1 MSRIVSITLLLFI
14 VTAAYARQQP
24 LTVLRELLQKELVE
38 GEEISTKCGTPLLFE
53 ARRRMGE
60 FPEGIRMTI
69 GQILLRPTLHTS
81 RLSPSGRFR
90 IHYDTSGVNH
100 PRMLAGTPLNP
111 VPNSYEE
118 YVDSVAAIFDH
129 CRDVEVDVLG
139 FRPPPSDGG
148 SGGGAEYDIYIRD
161 QAPDLFG
168 FTSWDGETQLESGV
182 RDRHVTFIEID
193 NDIFAQRT
201 KGLNGLRVTAAH
213 ELHHSMQVGTYG
225 IWNTVP
231 NSDFYFYELTSVWL
245 EEVLYND
252 VNDYY
257 FDLPQFL
264 QSFKEGSGRSLGFT
278 TFTSAKA
285 GYERSIWDQY
295 LEKRFGM
302 DVVRQMWE
310 GILIQ
315 PPLESMETVLGNH
328 GSSLKTAYAEF
339 SSWNMFTGA
348 RADTVRYY
356 REGNMF
362 PPIQPN
368 TTAAF
373 SGSSMFIQGEA
384 YPLSAQYYA
393 FSVPGDTIL
402 AAISNI
408 NHELAYS
415 NPGQRSGI
423 RLTLS
428 RTEGKGAVQKL
439 SNGFTM
445 GFEGEPK
452 EDWRTLYVGTTSKSN
467 LNTSP
472 LPSPNPLRLREA
484 TALLLPADGSSPGPA
499 TVFVLSMTFDLVF
512 SGSYS
517 VADRFG
523 SPTVSIPTGD
533 LAGSVSSGIHFVF
546 LKTAQREYR
555 WKMAF
560 VQ

>member
-1 MSRIVSITLLLFI
+1 MKRIAQIALLSLVVS
-14 VTAAYARQQP
+14 AAHARQQP
-24 LTVLRELLQKELVE
+24 LSVLRELLQKELAA
-38 GEEISTKCGTPLLFE
+38 GEEINAKCGTPLLFE

-90 IHYDTSGVNH
+90 IHYDTSGVNQ
-100 PRMLAGTPLNP
+100 PRMLAGNPLNP
-111 VPNSYEE
+111 VPNSHEE
-118 YVDSVAAIFDH
+118 YVDSVGSIFDH

-139 FRPPPSDGG
+139 FRPAPSDGG
-148 SGGGAEYDIYIRD
+148 KAGGAEYDIYVRD

-182 RDRHVTFIEID
+182 RDRYVTFIEID
-193 NDIFAQRT
+193 NDFLAQRT
-201 KGLNGLRVTAAH
+201 KGLDGLRVTAAH
-213 ELHHSMQVGTYG
+213 ELHHSMQVGAYG

-245 EEVLYND
+245 EEVLYSD

-257 FDLPQFL
+257 FDLPRFL
-264 QSFKEGSGRSLGFT
+264 QNFKDFSGRSFAFA
-278 TFTSAKA
+278 TFSAANA

-295 LEKRFGM
+295 LERRFGI

-310 GILIQ
+310 GILTE
-315 PPLESMETVLGNH
+315 PPLKSMETVLENH
-328 GSSLKTAYAEF
+328 GTSLKTAFAEF
-339 SSWNMFTGA
+339 SSWNIFTGV

-384 YPLSAQYYA
+384 SPLSAQYYA
-393 FSVPGDTIL
+393 FSIPGDTIL
-402 AAISNI
+402 AVVSNV
-408 NHELAYS
+408 NHESAYS
-415 NPGQRSGI
+415 NPGQLSGI

-428 RTEGKGAVQKL
+428 RTEGKGAVQQL
-439 SNGFTM
+439 SNGFIM
-445 GFEGEPK
+445 GFEGEPRD
-452 EDWRTLYVGTTSKSN
+452 DWRTLYVGTASESN
-467 LNTSP
+467 LNTRP
-472 LPSPNPLRLREA
+472 LPSPNPLRFREA

-499 TVFVLSMTFDLVF
+499 TVFVLSTTFDLVF
-512 SGSYS
+512 SGSYP
-517 VADRFG
+517 VADLFG
-523 SPTVSIPTGD
+523 SPTVSIPTRD
-533 LAGSVSSGIHFVF
+533 IAGSVSSGIHFVF

-560 VQ
+560 VR